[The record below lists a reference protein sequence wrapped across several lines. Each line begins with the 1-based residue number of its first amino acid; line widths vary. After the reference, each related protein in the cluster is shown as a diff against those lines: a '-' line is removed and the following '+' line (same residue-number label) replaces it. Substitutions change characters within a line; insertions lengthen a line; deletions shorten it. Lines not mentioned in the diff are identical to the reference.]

1 MSIKED
7 IMLNWIEHELNTII
21 DLRKAFV
28 ESAVLV
34 SSLLIAYGMFRW
46 L

>member
-1 MSIKED
+1 
-7 IMLNWIEHELNTII
+7 MLTWIENELGINI